1 MIMVIGRIEAK
12 PKHHPEILDL
22 CLDHVQRS
30 RQENGCIDHRVS
42 IDAENENR
50 FVFVE
55 YWKDAEALKTHFEL
69 EASKRFVQNLIPII
83 ESKPDMQIFKTEEVS
98 I

>member
-50 FVFVE
+50 FIFVE
-55 YWKDAEALKTHFEL
+55 YWKICSSCPPTDEIIIKIT
-69 EASKRFVQNLIPII
+69 FVSVVII
-83 ESKPDMQIFKTEEVS
+83 IFFV